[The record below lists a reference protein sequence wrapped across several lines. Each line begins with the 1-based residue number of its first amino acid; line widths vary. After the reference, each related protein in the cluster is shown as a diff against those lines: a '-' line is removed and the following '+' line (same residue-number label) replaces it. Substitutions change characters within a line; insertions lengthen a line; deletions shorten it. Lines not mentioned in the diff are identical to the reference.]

1 MNKTVHKNIS
11 IDILKCWAA
20 LLITNSHM
28 DMLYAYF
35 AGLARCIRRRL
46 VLFLFGLYTF
56 SWQVRKL

>member
-28 DMLYAYF
+28 DMLYTYF
-35 AGLARCIRRRL
+35 AGLATGGALETPCSFSVRAL
-46 VLFLFGLYTF
+46 HFFLAG
-56 SWQVRKL
+56 